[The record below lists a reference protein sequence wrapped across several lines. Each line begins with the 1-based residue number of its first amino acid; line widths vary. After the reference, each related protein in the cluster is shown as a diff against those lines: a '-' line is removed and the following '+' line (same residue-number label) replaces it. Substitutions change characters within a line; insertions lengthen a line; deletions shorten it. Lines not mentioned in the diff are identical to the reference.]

1 MKNQY
6 RKNYINNVINA
17 IENGEYVDGEVINKA
32 IEYLKDGIRVLDNQA
47 ERLVKKEKKELAA
60 QHKELD
66 VQLGNEVEVE
76 MTK

>member
-6 RKNYINNVINA
+6 RKNYINTVINA
-17 IENGEYVDGEVINKA
+17 IDNGEYVDGEVINKA
-32 IEYLKDGIRVLDNQA
+32 IEYLKDGIRVLDNQV
-47 ERLVKKEKKELAA
+47 ERLVKREKKELAA

-76 MTK
+76 MAK

>member
-66 VQLGNEVEVE
+66 VQLGNEVE
-76 MTK
+76 MAK

>member
-17 IENGEYVDGEVINKA
+17 IDNGQYVDVEVINKA

>member
-1 MKNQY
+1 MQNQY
-6 RKNYINNVINA
+6 RNNYVNNVINA
-17 IENGEYVDGEVINKA
+17 IDNGQYVDGEVINKA
-32 IEYLKDGIRVLDNQA
+32 IEYLKDGIRVLDNKV

>member
-17 IENGEYVDGEVINKA
+17 IDNGQYVDVGVINKA

>member
-1 MKNQY
+1 MQNQY
-6 RKNYINNVINA
+6 RNNYVNNVINA
-17 IENGEYVDGEVINKA
+17 IDNGQYVDGEVINKA
-32 IEYLKDGIRVLDNQA
+32 IEYLKDGIRVLDNKV
-47 ERLVKKEKKELAA
+47 ERLVKKEKKDLAA

>member
-6 RKNYINNVINA
+6 RKNYINNVLNA
-17 IENGEYVDGEVINKA
+17 IDNGQYVDGEVINKA

>member
-1 MKNQY
+1 MQNQY
-6 RKNYINNVINA
+6 RLNYINTVINA
-17 IENGEYVDGEVINKA
+17 IDNGQYVDGEVINKA
-32 IEYLKDGIRVLDNQA
+32 IEYLKDGIRVLDNKV